1 MTKKE
6 RSYEGLAAGMR
17 ERPTIFGAEEV
28 LRKDYPLKLPD
39 RRAIT
44 MWNTPEIS
52 QFRGVQEEMDE
63 EEERRYNAQVERLEI
78 NREGRQNDT
87 ATPEMD
93 FLASELQRSRQSQ
106 GALREAMDAQ
116 GAAHEQALRGM
127 QAETEAQM
135 SKLAAAQAEQAKK
148 NDIAAAALDGLRD
161 VQMEHTTALG
171 EIAERMGMPQHVMF
185 DLWVKNI

>member
-1 MTKKE
+1 MKE
-6 RSYEGLAAGMR
+6 RSYEGLVAGMR
-17 ERPTIFGAEEV
+17 ERPTIFDAEEV

-63 EEERRYNAQVERLEI
+63 EEERRYNAQVEHLEI
-78 NREGRQNDT
+78 NRAGRQNET

-116 GAAHEQALRGM
+116 NAAHQQQLRGM
-127 QAETEAQM
+127 QAETGAQR
-135 SKLAAAQAEQAKK
+135 S
-148 NDIAAAALDGLRD
+148 
-161 VQMEHTTALG
+161 
-171 EIAERMGMPQHVMF
+171 
-185 DLWVKNI
+185 